1 MYTHDT
7 AYRILYG
14 QTDQMGYLYYGTYP
28 LLYELGRVELMRSI
42 GTTYKTLEID
52 HQVMMPVAEL
62 NSRYKRP
69 AYYDDL
75 LTIRTTLDAI
85 PTKMITFNHKIYN
98 AKDQLINEGYVKLFF
113 VDMQSNK
120 RVSCPAMI
128 TDPLLPYFTNS

>member
-7 AYRILYG
+7 TYRILYG

-42 GTTYKTLEID
+42 GTTYKTLEVD

-75 LTIRTTLDAI
+75 LTIRTTLDTV
-85 PTKMITFNHKIYN
+85 PTKMITFNHSIYN
-98 AKDQLINEGYVKLFF
+98 AQDQLINEGYVKLFF
-113 VDMQSNK
+113 VDMKTNK
-120 RVSCPAMI
+120 RVSCPTMI
-128 TDPLLPYFTNS
+128 TTPLLPYFETP